1 MILFDFFNWHNNQDV
16 LFITSMFYSTG
27 TPIPPFT
34 LNFGPILW
42 SFIWTLFVLF
52 FSRIWMPDWRR
63 WSTLPPACY
72 LWRVTLMNQD
82 VASVVLQLESWT
94 TRTLT
99 TRHSTSWATMMLD
112 KVCFC
117 PRIDFVGIL
126 PFQNLALLFMT
137 IFKLQNNMHLRPDNS
152 RRQQEIASMPL
163 KCSSRKLHFLIGLPL
178 LRTRCLGAIALSKTK
193 HTDPTL

>member
-99 TRHSTSWATMMLD
+99 TRHLTSWATMTLD
-112 KVCFC
+112 KVWNSILRCVVRYTCFSTM
-117 PRIDFVGIL
+117 
-126 PFQNLALLFMT
+126 LL
-137 IFKLQNNMHLRPDNS
+137 I
-152 RRQQEIASMPL
+152 I
-163 KCSSRKLHFLIGLPL
+163 
-178 LRTRCLGAIALSKTK
+178 
-193 HTDPTL
+193 PT